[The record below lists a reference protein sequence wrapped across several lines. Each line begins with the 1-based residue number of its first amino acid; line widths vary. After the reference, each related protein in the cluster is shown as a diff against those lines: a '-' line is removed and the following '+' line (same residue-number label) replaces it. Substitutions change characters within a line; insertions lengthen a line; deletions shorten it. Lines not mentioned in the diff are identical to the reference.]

1 MFAEV
6 SRFCHNLIK
15 VELALNPIN
24 FKYIKE
30 VKNNTKHNKS
40 LKKKTQT
47 PELRVQLENMRIDD
61 DAFERIYSE
70 IERKKKEQEEASKR
84 LERQTERLDG
94 IKAAEEAKFME
105 LKKEHDD
112 MKMKNVRIS
121 EEVSKVEEQITF
133 ARIHGERDI
142 RNNNEKIA
150 VIASEI
156 KNKEKI
162 RSHIK
167 EDYALK
173 RSQADHKISQL
184 KALLKHEEMVRKNS
198 EQGLISLKRR
208 LNDLMAERRVLMNA
222 GDVKKDEGKVFLASE
237 KLATAKKSVIKKT
250 PRKGSAKR
258 DDESSSRSKK

>member
-6 SRFCHNLIK
+6 SRFCHNLTK
-15 VELALNPIN
+15 VELSLNPIN

-30 VKNNTKHNKS
+30 VKNNTKHNKT
-40 LKKKTQT
+40 LQKKTQA
-47 PELRVQLENMRIDD
+47 PELRIQLETMRIGE
-61 DAFERIYSE
+61 DAFERIYNE

-84 LERQTERLDG
+84 LERQAERLDS
-94 IKAAEEAKFME
+94 IKASEEAKFLE
-105 LKKEHDD
+105 IKKEHDD
-112 MKMKNVRIS
+112 MKMKNVKIS
-121 EEVSKVEEQITF
+121 EEVSKVEEQIKFT
-133 ARIHGERDI
+133 RIHGERDI
-142 RNNNEKIA
+142 KNNNEKIA

-156 KNKEKI
+156 KTKEKI

-173 RSQADHKISQL
+173 RSQTDHQISQL
-184 KALLKHEEMVRKNS
+184 QTLLKHEEMVRKNA

-208 LNDLMAERRVLMNA
+208 LNDLMAERRVLMNV

-237 KLATAKKSVIKKT
+237 KLASTKKSGIKKT

-258 DDESSSRSKK
+258 ASESSSRSKK